1 MYKFVQGYVTAL
13 PSMLMCMCL
22 GWSANILQHSR
33 PSLNPSPLARCR
45 YHYCALRLIAQSGM
59 HMQASAD
66 VSGALRQAF
75 RNQLQSPGC
84 SPPSFESPLLNGE
97 YNALGPDSD
106 HSASDS
112 SSATDR
118 WERIIANVK
127 SQVHAAQQGAAQQQP
142 QPAAL
147 KHWPSDGAEDAAPGD
162 ASSMPP
168 SMSKGTRKA
177 PDSLADSAGASAPS
191 TAAMAARASL
201 LFKPAA
207 LKPAV
212 PLVQAQDKPGSGK
225 PPASPRSSV
234 DGTSV
239 SCAESAL
246 NSRAALSPGPSGASA
261 ARALGI
267 ARVSGP
273 RDEPTPF
280 ARQSC
285 ARVRASQELRRR
297 SAEVGAPARFPQEQ
311 PPISFP
317 QLPSMPMP
325 AQLPMSFIKS
335 PSHSQRNSTDERVA
349 TPCNKDTGSVLAA
362 VAAQLGQGAA
372 SPRPSLELAAA
383 GRASSARRSAQLQR
397 QLPTV
402 DEGVA
407 TGVACNG
414 RELSLKL
421 GVPNVRA
428 QPSSD
433 TSPADASHEPPDVEP
448 KAPAADAPAA
458 GNEAAGRLAAAHQ
471 LFFQGPQ
478 PARKRMS
485 TSAGMLAAENAMS
498 PPQLP
503 IGCPRLRPLL
513 LSPSISAS
521 DSRDSL
527 LQRCCSLTFWAF
539 KLAGT
544 MVMQHV
550 PLLLLFFPQ
559 CCSQPC
565 VTNVG
570 AGE

>member
-1 MYKFVQGYVTAL
+1 MVCAYIN
-13 PSMLMCMCL
+13 ML
-22 GWSANILQHSR
+22 
-33 PSLNPSPLARCR
+33 
-45 YHYCALRLIAQSGM
+45 
-59 HMQASAD
+59 MQASAD

-75 RNQLQSPGC
+75 RNQLQSPNC
-84 SPPSFESPLLNGE
+84 SPPCFESPLLNGE
-97 YNALGPDSD
+97 YSALRPDSD

-112 SSATDR
+112 SSAADR

-127 SQVHAAQQGAAQQQP
+127 SQIQGSQQGAAQQQP

-147 KHWPSDGAEDAAPGD
+147 KHWPSDGAEDAVTGET
-162 ASSMPP
+162 SSMPP
-168 SMSKGTRKA
+168 GMSNSTGKV
-177 PDSLADSAGASAPS
+177 PDSPADSAGALAPS
-191 TAAMAARASL
+191 RAAMAARASL
-201 LFKPAA
+201 LTQHAA
-207 LKPAV
+207 LQPALPPLRV
-212 PLVQAQDKPGSGK
+212 PGAGK

-239 SCAESAL
+239 SRAESAV

-261 ARALGI
+261 AIALGI
-267 ARVSGP
+267 ARAPGP
-273 RDEPTPF
+273 RDEYTPF

-285 ARVRASQELRRR
+285 ARVRASLELRRR
-297 SAEVGAPARFPQEQ
+297 STEGGAPARVPQEP

-317 QLPSMPMP
+317 QLPSVPAP

-349 TPCNKDTGSVLAA
+349 TPRGKDTGSVLAA
-362 VAAQLGQGAA
+362 VAAQLGKGAA
-372 SPRPSLELAAA
+372 SPRASLELAAA

-407 TGVACNG
+407 TGVACNA
-414 RELSLKL
+414 RELSLNL

-428 QPSSD
+428 QPSTD
-433 TSPADASHEPPDVEP
+433 TSLADASHEPPDVEP
-448 KAPAADAPAA
+448 AASSADTPTA

-478 PARKRMS
+478 PARKRTSM
-485 TSAGMLAAENAMS
+485 SAGMLAAENAPS

-503 IGCPRLRPLL
+503 DGSPRLRPLL

-527 LQRCCSLTFWAF
+527 LQR
-539 KLAGT
+539 
-544 MVMQHV
+544 
-550 PLLLLFFPQ
+550 
-559 CCSQPC
+559 
-565 VTNVG
+565 
-570 AGE
+570 

>member
-1 MYKFVQGYVTAL
+1 
-13 PSMLMCMCL
+13 ML
-22 GWSANILQHSR
+22 
-33 PSLNPSPLARCR
+33 
-45 YHYCALRLIAQSGM
+45 
-59 HMQASAD
+59 MQASAD

-97 YNALGPDSD
+97 YNALRPDSD

-112 SSATDR
+112 SSAADR

-127 SQVHAAQQGAAQQQP
+127 SQAHGPQQGIAQQQP
-142 QPAAL
+142 QHAAL

-162 ASSMPP
+162 ASSIPP
-168 SMSKGTRKA
+168 VVSKGARNV
-177 PDSLADSAGASAPS
+177 PDSPADSAGASAPS
-191 TAAMAARASL
+191 TAAMAACASL

-207 LKPAV
+207 LKPTV
-212 PLVQAQDKPGSGK
+212 PPLQVQDKPGAGK

-239 SCAESAL
+239 SRAESAL

-267 ARVSGP
+267 ARAPGP

-285 ARVRASQELRRR
+285 ARVRASLELCRR
-297 SAEVGAPARFPQEQ
+297 SADGGAPAHFPQEY

-317 QLPSMPMP
+317 QLPSVLAP

-335 PSHSQRNSTDERVA
+335 PSHSQRNSTDERIA
-349 TPCNKDTGSVLAA
+349 TPRNKDTGSVLAA

-372 SPRPSLELAAA
+372 SPRASLELATA

-402 DEGVA
+402 EEGVA
-407 TGVACNG
+407 TGVACNA
-414 RELSLKL
+414 RELSLNL

-428 QPSSD
+428 QPSAD

-448 KAPAADAPAA
+448 AASSADTPVA

-478 PARKRMS
+478 PARKRTSM
-485 TSAGMLAAENAMS
+485 SAGMLAAENVPS

-503 IGCPRLRPLL
+503 DGSPRLRPLL
-513 LSPSISAS
+513 LSPSISVS
-521 DSRDSL
+521 DRRDSL
-527 LQRCCSLTFWAF
+527 LQRCFSLHLWALQ
-539 KLAGT
+539 LAWI
-544 MVMQHV
+544 M
-550 PLLLLFFPQ
+550 
-559 CCSQPC
+559 
-565 VTNVG
+565 
-570 AGE
+570 